1 MPSDLE
7 RKIPPQIIGDD
18 FYSLIMKV
26 ASRPDIHTILEIGA
40 SAGEGS
46 TEAFVTGMRT
56 NPSSPVLY
64 CLEISHAR
72 FSELST
78 KFADSPAVRCYNA
91 SSVPERSFASED
103 EVLDFWLKRT
113 SKFSAFPLPLVLSW
127 LSQDKA
133 YLKSSGVAD
142 NGIREIME
150 QNKIAQFDVVLIDGS
165 EFTGKAELDLIYGA
179 RIVFLDDIDTFKNYE
194 NFRRLSFD
202 PIYELKHENH
212 TLRNG
217 FAMFEKLKIQ
227 N

>member
-7 RKIPPQIIGDD
+7 RTIPPQIIEDD
-18 FYSLIMKV
+18 FYSLIITV
-26 ASRPDIHTILEIGA
+26 ASRPDVQTILEIGS

-46 TEAFVTGMRT
+46 TEAFVTGMKL
-56 NPSSPVLY
+56 NPSSPSLF

-72 FSELST
+72 FSELVT
-78 KFADSPAVRCYNA
+78 RFADDPAIRCYNA

-127 LSQDKA
+127 LSQDKT
-133 YLKSSGVAD
+133 YLNSSGVED
-142 NGIREIME
+142 NGIRSIMDHNGIE
-150 QNKIAQFDVVLIDGS
+150 QFDVVLIDGS

-179 RIVFLDDIDTFKNYE
+179 RIVLLDDIDTFKNYE

-202 PIYELKHENH
+202 PIYDLKHENH
-212 TLRNG
+212 TIRNG
-217 FAMFEKLKIQ
+217 FAMFEKMKV
-227 N
+227 